1 MSLRPPKIW
10 IAGDTAAFRLGD
22 DGRLQ
27 ILLIQRANEPFKGMW
42 ALPGGFVEEGEDL
55 PDAAA
60 RELEE
65 ETGLRPAVMD
75 QLGAWGT
82 PGRDPRGRVV
92 SAVYVAV
99 AGARAGE
106 VKGGDDAANA
116 EWHSLDSLPAL
127 AFDHE
132 EIVPAALLDLK
143 RRCETTHLAF
153 AFLGDR
159 FCANDLGRA
168 LHGIGFFKTPQG
180 AARLLAVADVEPVE
194 GEFYRLSAASFLAPL
209 REPVFL
215 FSARGH

>member
-1 MSLRPPKIW
+1 MSLRPAKIW
-10 IAGDTAAFRLGD
+10 VAGDTAAFRLGD
-22 DGRLQ
+22 DERLE
-27 ILLIQRANEPFKGMW
+27 ILLVQRANEPFKGMW
-42 ALPGGFVEEGEDL
+42 ALPGGFVEEDEDL

-65 ETGLRPAVMD
+65 ETTLRPAVMD

-116 EWHSLDSLPAL
+116 KWQNLEDLPAL

-132 EIVPAALLDLK
+132 DIVPAALLHLR
-143 RRCETTHLAF
+143 RRCEATHLAF

-159 FCANDLGRA
+159 FCADDLGRA
-168 LHGIGFFKTPQG
+168 LHGIGFRKTPQG

-194 GEFYRLSAASFLAPL
+194 GESYRLTAASFLAPL

-215 FSARGH
+215 FSSRGL